1 MRASDQA
8 LAVLGAQL
16 RMYKNLAGRRGTA
29 ATVFNVVATGG
40 WYAFAVFLAYIAGT
54 FFAVAS
60 DLHILMRVLI
70 VVLFGVMAYWQLAP
84 IFTVSFGLALDLKRL
99 LIFPIRPN
107 QYFLIELVLC
117 LPTSIEALCIL
128 LGVMI
133 GLIANPLVSPW
144 LVLIIGPLFLAF
156 NLFTN
161 VALRALVS
169 KVAMKRIWRE
179 LVLLFFLLIVIA
191 PQFLFATRTDNKNWL
206 ERLTEFDSY
215 NVLPWSAA
223 ASAITGTAMP
233 ASLITMGIWT
243 LVALV
248 GARGLFF
255 RSLHAEAESRPEKPK
270 ADASTR
276 VNADMRA
283 IVADALGRF
292 FPQPL
297 SSLVVKEFLTFTRS
311 PRFLT
316 VFVMGFTFGI
326 VVFLP
331 MALGVGES
339 PGFVSQNFLTV
350 VTAYAILLMSE
361 TAFWNVFGLDRKAA
375 QVFFFAP
382 VTLQMVFVAKN
393 IVAFFIICFQVFMIS
408 LVCAAI
414 GVPVTLSGIAE
425 AAIAAV
431 VLTINMFAVGNQS
444 SVRYPAGVNPDQS
457 WNTASKAKFRIVLM
471 LLFPIVS
478 LPTSL
483 AYLARYAFNS
493 DAAFYAGMTIAAF
506 IAIIFYLVSLDSAIE
521 YARAKR
527 EEIVDLLGSTET
539 AG

>member
-1 MRASDQA
+1 
-8 LAVLGAQL
+8 
-16 RMYKNLAGRRGTA
+16 
-29 ATVFNVVATGG
+29 
-40 WYAFAVFLAYIAGT
+40 
-54 FFAVAS
+54 
-60 DLHILMRVLI
+60 
-70 VVLFGVMAYWQLAP
+70 
-84 IFTVSFGLALDLKRL
+84 
-99 LIFPIRPN
+99 
-107 QYFLIELVLC
+107 
-117 LPTSIEALCIL
+117 
-128 LGVMI
+128 
-133 GLIANPLVSPW
+133 
-144 LVLIIGPLFLAF
+144 
-156 NLFTN
+156 
-161 VALRALVS
+161 
-169 KVAMKRIWRE
+169 
-179 LVLLFFLLIVIA
+179 
-191 PQFLFATRTDNKNWL
+191 
-206 ERLTEFDSY
+206 
-215 NVLPWSAA
+215 
-223 ASAITGTAMP
+223 
-233 ASLITMGIWT
+233 MGIWT